1 MESVTPCSMR
11 LFLLLLATAGTMLAD
26 ATSDLRTTLQH
37 LNGQDPVKAR
47 VTFELSNRAGDDDK
61 SSATPSQ
68 ATIDVEDSPEG
79 MRAFWSREMIEG
91 GTGDRRAGGDRPA
104 AHSPRQAVDS
114 LNVTT
119 LNEYLNA
126 SSKLLHSMEH
136 AELTEEKNDTWEGQ
150 PARLLTF
157 KLTPQLDER
166 SKKYIKEIEASAK
179 VWLTPQGIPLAVQ
192 STGHVKGR
200 AMLVIT
206 FESEETENFRFAQV
220 GSRLVVT
227 RHEKQ
232 VKSSGAG
239 ERGVRSTLAT
249 LTLR

>member
-1 MESVTPCSMR
+1 MR
-11 LFLLLLATAGTMLAD
+11 LFLLLLATAGTVLAD
-26 ATSDLRTTLQH
+26 ATSDLRATLQH
-37 LNGQDPVKAR
+37 LNGRDAVKAR
-47 VTFELSNRAGDDDK
+47 VTFELSNRSGDDDK
-61 SSATPSQ
+61 STPAPSE
-68 ATIDVEDSPEG
+68 ATIEVEDSPEG

-91 GTGDRRAGGDRPA
+91 ATARGGTGEKPTA
-104 AHSPRQAVDS
+104 AQRSPRQAVDS
-114 LNVTT
+114 LNVST

-126 SSKLLHSMEH
+126 SAKLLHSMEH
-136 AELTEEKNDTWEGQ
+136 AELTEERNDTWEGK
-150 PARLLTF
+150 PARLLVF

-166 SKKYIKEIEASAK
+166 SKKYIKEIEANAK

-239 ERGVRSTLAT
+239 ERGVRNTLAT
-249 LTLR
+249 LTLL